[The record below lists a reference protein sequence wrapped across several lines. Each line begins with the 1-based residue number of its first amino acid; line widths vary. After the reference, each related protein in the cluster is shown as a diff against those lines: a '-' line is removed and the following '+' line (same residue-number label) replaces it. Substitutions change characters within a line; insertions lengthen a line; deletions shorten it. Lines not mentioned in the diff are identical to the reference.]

1 MATISKSDM
10 TYLAAVFSVMDG
22 VPDVDYQKVADLVGT
37 KYAKNAK
44 ARVKI
49 ILDKVK
55 GGATIAKD
63 AAGGSPAKSKAGGK
77 PTASKVTKARATKPK
92 AKNVSAKQ
100 EAKLEAL
107 AGNAVSSDDKDGDAG
122 GSDADQAHADED
134 DELADEDDELADEDD
149 ELADDEL
156 YYDA

>member
-1 MATISKSDM
+1 MSTISKGDM

-37 KYAKNAK
+37 KHARNAK
-44 ARVKI
+44 ARVKLI
-49 ILDKVK
+49 VEKIKR
-55 GGATIAKD
+55 GATTAEG

-77 PTASKVTKARATKPK
+77 ATASKVTKSRATKPK

-107 AGNAVSSDDKDGDAG
+107 ADNTASSDDGDDGDGDDGDDGDDG
-122 GSDADQAHADED
+122 GSDADQAYADED
-134 DELADEDDELADEDD
+134 DELAG
-149 ELADDEL
+149 DEL